1 MMLESKLS
9 RLLLLFSFLRRKR
22 LNFVGLLRSNLLAL
36 ISKKMKY
43 ITMQALKNVG
53 AILRA
58 GGADYDRVVKTTIM
72 YDILTIILHL

>member
-1 MMLESKLS
+1 M
-9 RLLLLFSFLRRKR
+9 
-22 LNFVGLLRSNLLAL
+22 LAL